1 MTKEISL
8 PNSSKIIDLISKYL
22 DLQVRKKCKHKRGD
36 PNHIEAA

>member
-1 MTKEISL
+1 MNKEISV
-8 PNSSKIIDLISKYL
+8 SSRNLVDLISKYL